1 VSGHGWQSDP
11 VSQTPNTIALSL
23 IERVTL
29 LSRVAFFQRIPTHIL
44 AAVAEH
50 CEEQLADAGTV
61 VLTEGESGDY
71 LLVIADGV
79 VRVSSQTT
87 TFDLESGEVVGE
99 LAVLDPGPR
108 NATVTALTNVRLLK
122 LGSAV
127 VDELLL
133 DHPEV
138 SRSII
143 TGVVRRLRGAMQ
155 TASREPA
162 PLRVPPVG
170 SLPTGKPDS
179 ERFELGHF

>member
-11 VSQTPNTIALSL
+11 VSQTPNDAPLSL

-29 LSRVAFFQRIPTHIL
+29 LSQVAFFQRIPTHIL

-50 CEEQLADAGTV
+50 CGELIASAGST

-79 VRVSSQTT
+79 LRVSSQAA
-87 TFDLESGEVVGE
+87 TFDLGRGEVVGE

-108 NATVTALTNVRLLK
+108 NATVTTLTNVRLLK

-143 TGVVRRLRGAMQ
+143 TGVVRRLRAAMQ
-155 TASREPA
+155 IS
-162 PLRVPPVG
+162 
-170 SLPTGKPDS
+170 SLDRTKSGQPGVA
-179 ERFELGHF
+179 FELGHF